1 MLVKGGQ
8 TMGFIEVLNPTAE
21 ARVQDLPL
29 ARRDPNL
36 KGKVIGFLN
45 NRKANAGLLLS
56 HIEEVLHERLGGFQA
71 VYGEKTAASPAPEEV
86 MAALSRCD
94 VVITAIG
101 D

>member
-1 MLVKGGQ
+1 
-8 TMGFIEVLNPTAE
+8 MGFIEVLNPTAE

-29 ARRDPNL
+29 AKRDSDP

-45 NRKANAGLLLS
+45 NRKANAGLLLGRV
-56 HIEEVLHERLGGFQA
+56 EEILRERLGEFQT
-71 VYGEKTAASPAPEEV
+71 VHGEKTASSPAPEEI
-86 MAALSRCD
+86 MGALSCCD